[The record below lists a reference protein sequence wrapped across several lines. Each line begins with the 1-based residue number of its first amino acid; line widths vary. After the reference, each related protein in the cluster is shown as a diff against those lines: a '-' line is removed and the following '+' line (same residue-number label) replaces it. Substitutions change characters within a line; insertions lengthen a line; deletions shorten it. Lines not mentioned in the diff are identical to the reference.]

1 MTMTAL
7 QDFDQALSESL
18 LAEDDAWTDDVI
30 FLLFAA
36 AAKLTDQDL
45 MTILSQIWPNRPLIW
60 QQHCAE
66 VLGSNRLDP
75 AIEILLGMMDHG
87 RPAVAFTALAS
98 LQEFDVRRFTPL
110 QTDRIRAAL
119 NTALEGPVPLLQRVV
134 LEAFVATLRLG
145 SVGSR

>member
-45 MTILSQIWPNRPLIW
+45 TILSQIWPNRPLIW

-66 VLGSNRLDP
+66 VLGSNRL
-75 AIEILLGMMDHG
+75 
-87 RPAVAFTALAS
+87 T
-98 LQEFDVRRFTPL
+98 RR
-110 QTDRIRAAL
+110 
-119 NTALEGPVPLLQRVV
+119 
-134 LEAFVATLRLG
+134 
-145 SVGSR
+145 SRSSSA